1 MTNFEADLLS
11 ACAKFA
17 VSTYAWC
24 ILPNTTTCSFEP
36 TILKRCGMSWDGCMD
51 VPLTIGMVERISAAE
66 RFGSTASIG

>member
-24 ILPNTTTCSFEP
+24 ILPNHYHVLARTDDIEA
-36 TILKRCGMSWDGCMD
+36 LRHWDGCMD
-51 VPLTIGMVERISAAE
+51 VPLSVGMVKRISVEE